1 MNTSELKSF
10 IKSKRETLTD
20 SSVTTYASILRSLH
34 KKVFDTEMVEEDNL
48 KNTDRILDF
57 LSTYEPNRRKT
68 ILSALFIVTQI
79 EAYRQQMM
87 SDISSY
93 NELISTQQKS
103 EKQEANWPTQEEIK
117 KIYKK
122 LEKQAKT
129 LYKKEKENLT
139 KKEFQEIQSYII
151 LALLSG
157 IHIPVRRLKDYTEMK
172 IKNVDENSNYI
183 SDKMKELVFVNYK
196 TAKTYKEQR
205 LSLPIK
211 LKNILKKWIEINP
224 TDYLLFDT
232 AFNKLNSVKL
242 NQRLSQI
249 FQRPVSVNLL
259 RHSIL
264 SHKYAD
270 TIKQKQEQDEY
281 MTKMGSSINMIDVYV
296 KS

>member
-1 MNTSELKSF
+1 MNTSELKTF

-48 KNTDRILDF
+48 KNTDKILDF

-68 ILSALFIVTQI
+68 ILSALFIVTGE
-79 EAYRQQMM
+79 EAYREQMM

-103 EKQEANWPTQEEIK
+103 ERQEENWPTQDEIK
-117 KIYKK
+117 LIYKK
-122 LEKQAKT
+122 LEKRAKE

-172 IKNVDENSNYI
+172 IKNVDEKSNYI

-242 NQRLSQI
+242 NQRLQQI

-264 SHKYAD
+264 SDKYAD

-281 MTKMGSSINMIDVYV
+281 MTKMGSSINMLDVYV

>member
-1 MNTSELKSF
+1 MNTSELKTF
-10 IKSKRETLTD
+10 IKSKRENLTD
-20 SSVTTYASILRSLH
+20 SSITTYTSILRSLH

-48 KNTDRILDF
+48 KNTDRILEF
-57 LSTYEPNRRKT
+57 LKTYEPNRRKT
-68 ILSALFIVTQI
+68 ILSALFIVTGE
-79 EAYRQQMM
+79 EAYREQML

-103 EKQEANWPTQEEIK
+103 EKQEENWPTQEEIK
-117 KIYKK
+117 LLYKK
-122 LEKQAKT
+122 LEKRAKE
-129 LYKKEKENLT
+129 LYKKDNLT

-183 SDKMKELVFVNYK
+183 SEKMKELVFVNYK

-205 LSLPIK
+205 LALPIK
-211 LKNILKKWIEINP
+211 LKNILKKWIKINP
-224 TDYLLFDT
+224 TNYLLFDT
-232 AFNKLNSVKL
+232 SFNKLNSVKL
-242 NQRLSQI
+242 NQRLQQI

>member
-1 MNTSELKSF
+1 MNTSELKTF

-34 KKVFDTEMVEEDNL
+34 KKVFDTERVEEDNL
-48 KNTDRILDF
+48 KNTDKILDF

-68 ILSALFIVTQI
+68 ILSALFIVTGE
-79 EAYRQQMM
+79 EAYREQMM

-103 EKQEANWPTQEEIK
+103 ERQEENWPTQDEIK
-117 KIYKK
+117 SIYKK
-122 LEKQAKT
+122 LEKRAKE

-224 TDYLLFDT
+224 TNYLLFDT

-264 SHKYAD
+264 SHKYKD

>member
-1 MNTSELKSF
+1 MNTSELKTF

-68 ILSALFIVTQI
+68 ILSALYIVTGE

-103 EKQEANWPTQEEIK
+103 ERQEANWPTQEEIK
-117 KIYKK
+117 LIYKK
-122 LEKQAKT
+122 LEKRAKT
-129 LYKKEKENLT
+129 LYKKDKELT

-224 TDYLLFDT
+224 TNYLLFDT

-264 SHKYAD
+264 SHKYKD

-281 MTKMGSSINMIDVYV
+281 MTKMGSSINMLDVYV

>member
-1 MNTSELKSF
+1 MNTSELKTF
-10 IKSKRETLTD
+10 IKSKRENLTD
-20 SSVTTYASILRSLH
+20 SSITTYTSILRSLH

-48 KNTDRILDF
+48 KNTDRILEF
-57 LSTYEPNRRKT
+57 LKTYEPNRRKT
-68 ILSALFIVTQI
+68 ILSALFIVTGE
-79 EAYRQQMM
+79 EAYREQML

-103 EKQEANWPTQEEIK
+103 EKQEENWPTQEEIK
-117 KIYKK
+117 LLYKK
-122 LEKQAKT
+122 LEKRAKE
-129 LYKKEKENLT
+129 LYKKDNLT

-183 SDKMKELVFVNYK
+183 SEKMKELVFVNYK

-205 LSLPIK
+205 LALPIK

-224 TDYLLFDT
+224 TNYLLFDT
-232 AFNKLNSVKL
+232 SFNKLNSVKL
-242 NQRLSQI
+242 NQRLQQI

-264 SHKYAD
+264 SHKYGD